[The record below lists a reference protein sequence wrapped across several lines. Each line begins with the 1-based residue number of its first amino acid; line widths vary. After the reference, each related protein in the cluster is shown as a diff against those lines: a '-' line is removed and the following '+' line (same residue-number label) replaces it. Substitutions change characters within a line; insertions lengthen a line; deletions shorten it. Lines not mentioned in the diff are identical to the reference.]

1 MGTLMAL
8 DDPRRSGRDWQP
20 LVLRI
25 VGSGLLFATGAIHLD
40 LYLTGYRTIPTIGWL
55 FLLQIIA
62 AFVLGLV
69 VLATGSRLAAAA
81 GTGFALSTLGGYVLS
96 VWIGLFG
103 FREVRTSVGIEA
115 AIVEILAF
123 AVLAVL
129 ALYPSARHQSV
140 GAAGQG
146 TGLVDRLQSGLPPA
160 RWMVAAVSVVAAVL
174 VGVALGV
181 TGPATTSAGSSTAVI
196 KVATIHGAMVLT
208 NAKGYV
214 LYWFAPDKPNT
225 STCYGTCA
233 AYWPPVTG
241 RPVAPPG
248 LTGTLGAIKRS
259 DGQTQVTYDRRPL
272 YTYVGD
278 SAPGQ
283 DTGNN
288 INLNGGF
295 WYDMKESG

>member
-1 MGTLMAL
+1 
-8 DDPRRSGRDWQP
+8 
-20 LVLRI
+20 
-25 VGSGLLFATGAIHLD
+25 
-40 LYLTGYRTIPTIGWL
+40 
-55 FLLQIIA
+55 
-62 AFVLGLV
+62 
-69 VLATGSRLAAAA
+69 
-81 GTGFALSTLGGYVLS
+81 
-96 VWIGLFG
+96 
-103 FREVRTSVGIEA
+103 
-115 AIVEILAF
+115 
-123 AVLAVL
+123 
-129 ALYPSARHQSV
+129 
-140 GAAGQG
+140 
-146 TGLVDRLQSGLPPA
+146 
-160 RWMVAAVSVVAAVL
+160 MVAAVSVVAAVL

-196 KVATIHGAMVLT
+196 KVATIHGALVLT

-214 LYWFAPDKPNT
+214 LYWFAPDKPNA